1 MSYSNTPYDDVYR
14 TMEIECIQ
22 LMIPLINE
30 MFDKNYSLTEKIISL
45 RNEHFVLQEDC
56 EKEERITDSCIM
68 LGDDIYHIEC
78 QSTPDGT
85 MALRMFEY
93 DFKIALEKSQLEKHT
108 LKIRFPKSAVL
119 YLRSTPSTPD
129 QLTVIMETPGGTIT
143 YQMPVLKMQDYSLED
158 IFAKKLYFLIPFY
171 LFTFEQNFG
180 TMEEDEEQLNILKQE
195 YISIAERLDKLVS
208 SGEID
213 AYMKTTILEMI
224 RITAEHL
231 AKNYEKVRKGVTDVM
246 GGKVLNY
253 PAKNFLYEGMQ
264 KKGMICYLNATTRGM
279 SHEDALAIA
288 DITEGEATTAL
299 SLRKEGKL

>member
-119 YLRSTPSTPD
+119 YLRSTPSTPN
-129 QLTVIMETPGGTIT
+129 QLTVIMETPGGTRILV
-143 YQMPVLKMQDYSLED
+143 QWKKM
-158 IFAKKLYFLIPFY
+158 
-171 LFTFEQNFG
+171 
-180 TMEEDEEQLNILKQE
+180 
-195 YISIAERLDKLVS
+195 
-208 SGEID
+208 
-213 AYMKTTILEMI
+213 
-224 RITAEHL
+224 
-231 AKNYEKVRKGVTDVM
+231 KN
-246 GGKVLNY
+246 N
-253 PAKNFLYEGMQ
+253 
-264 KKGMICYLNATTRGM
+264 
-279 SHEDALAIA
+279 
-288 DITEGEATTAL
+288 
-299 SLRKEGKL
+299 